1 MCRILYRLVQLLLA
15 SLPALAQ
22 TTTAG
27 SADSFTND
35 PTAGTW
41 LPVGAP
47 VVSPAAEVDAHLKE
61 LRGNMRLLACWF
73 DGSKLAAS
81 RTFAHRGLATSSA
94 KWNCVVRTQ
103 PVSGDKDALDLSL
116 TFKLIEG
123 AATNVGVA
131 MAFDFAD
138 WSTNNYVL
146 LPAAVYNGNRYRTVE
161 RAYATG
167 LDPSDYYRKD
177 LPLTQTVVPRLEI
190 ESGKPSKLEVNSC
203 NLTTPAICIFD
214 REAQRGFIVLAEQA
228 GRDGKG
234 DWVRN
239 GREEIIDNAFA
250 VEESPDRSRAT
261 VVVSA
266 PGVRERK
273 PEFIGFS
280 SSPDRGIA
288 WRAGDTVQLKL
299 RVYAFATPDIPG
311 LLEKFMAVRKAVTGP
326 NHPRCLIPA
335 SQVEQWMTE
344 RIDSRFH
351 DSPTAKFYCPEN
363 APWIAFGWV
372 GGWMNTFPMLVLG
385 DDKHLKRVTQTF
397 DYGLKAQEP
406 SGYFHYAI
414 RADGNVTFRD
424 PAPDMNLART
434 SGDLLFWM
442 IKQFQLLKAQGRG
455 ESIKPEWETAMK
467 NLSDALVAT
476 WRKEG
481 QWGKLIN
488 VKTGG
493 VGEYNTTGGATIIG
507 ALAAASVYFDEPEYL
522 WVAKEAADF
531 YYARDFVRLGHTTG
545 GCADILQN
553 ADSESAAGFMTS
565 LMTLYEITRDRQ
577 WLEKSRQLANLV
589 ATWTV
594 SYDYELPRTTELGGL
609 GAKLAGV
616 YWASTQN
623 KHGAPGICTMSG
635 DALFKIY
642 RATGDRRYATLLR
655 DIVAAHGESI
665 RPGGFTNERLTY
677 CDADSR
683 GSRGN
688 HVTGW
693 NELNGIL
700 MAQELPGIYLRTDTG
715 ELFVFDSV
723 EASILSRDKSG
734 VKVEITNPT
743 KFEARVSVF
752 AENANQASQPLTR
765 TAFLTWPKIE
775 VKAGETIQTTIR

>member
-1 MCRILYRLVQLLLA
+1 MDALLK
-15 SLPALAQ
+15 
-22 TTTAG
+22 G
-27 SADSFTND
+27 
-35 PTAGTW
+35 
-41 LPVGAP
+41 
-47 VVSPAAEVDAHLKE
+47 
-61 LRGNMRLLACWF
+61 LRANLRLLACWYE
-73 DGSKLAAS
+73 GSKLTAS
-81 RTFAHRGLATSSA
+81 RPFANGELTTPST
-94 KWNCVVRTQ
+94 KWTCTVRTQ
-103 PVSGDKDALDLSL
+103 PVSSDKDALDLSI
-116 TFKLIEG
+116 TFKLNDG
-123 AATNVGVA
+123 AATNAGVA
-131 MAFDFAD
+131 VAFDFTN

-167 LDPSDYYRKD
+167 LDPADYYRKD

-190 ESGKPSKLEVNSC
+190 ESGQPSKLEVNAC
-203 NLTTPAICIFD
+203 NVTTPAICIFD
-214 REAQRGFIVLAEQA
+214 PRAQRGFIVLAEQA
-228 GRDGKG
+228 GRDGQG

-239 GREEIIDNAFA
+239 GRGEIIDSAFA
-250 VEESPDRSRAT
+250 VEESSDCSRAT

-280 SSPDRGIA
+280 ASPDRAIA
-288 WRAGDTVQLKL
+288 WQAGDVVQLKL

-311 LLEKFMAVRKAVTGP
+311 LLEKFMSVRKAVTGP
-326 NHPRCLIPA
+326 NHPRSLVPA
-335 SQVEQWMTE
+335 SQVEQWMTQ

-385 DDKHLKRVTQTF
+385 DAKHLERVTQTF
-397 DYGLKAQEP
+397 DYGLKAQES

-434 SGDLLFWM
+434 SGDMLFWM
-442 IKQFQLLKAQGRG
+442 IKQFHLLKAQGRN
-455 ESIKPEWETAMK
+455 EAIKPEWQAAMK
-467 NLSDALVAT
+467 KLADAMVVT

-488 VKTGG
+488 VKTGSI
-493 VGEYNTTGGATIIG
+493 GEYNTTGGATIIG
-507 ALAAASVYFDEPEYL
+507 ALAAASVYFDKPEYL
-522 WVAKEAADF
+522 QVAREAADF
-531 YYARDFVRLGHTTG
+531 YYVRDFVKLGHTTG

-594 SYDYELPRTTELGGL
+594 SYDYELPKTTELGGL

-642 RATGDRRYATLLR
+642 RATGDRRYAELLR

-665 RPGGFTNERLTY
+665 RPGGLTNERLTY

-700 MAQELPGIYLRTDTG
+700 MAQELPGIYVRTDTG

-723 EASILSRDKSG
+723 EAKVLSRDPSG

-743 KFEARVSVF
+743 KFDARVSIF
-752 AENANQASQPLTR
+752 AENASQASQPLNG
-765 TAFLTWPKIE
+765 TAFLKWPKVE
-775 VKAGETIQTTIR
+775 VKAGATVQTTIR